1 MFNNGMNRP
10 AQCRSGEPE
19 DGAFLHPALR
29 ENAARTPLQ
38 APRLTPNAFQTEENK
53 MTSSE
58 IEKTQIRFARFAG
71 FMYLFTYV
79 APFTVMIITG
89 RFEVPN
95 DFAETAHRI
104 MGAELL
110 YRFGLSCQL
119 ITSVCCIFL
128 AMGLYMTVKPIN
140 NNLAL
145 FALLFRLAESTLG
158 CASGILSFVVLNLY
172 LGAHSANA
180 FNATLLSVFMNLFTG
195 ARSIEFNVAMVL
207 LGIGSILFFYLFLKS
222 SYIPKVLSA
231 WSLFASALFTLVS
244 FAFLL
249 FPQYSKILQLGWL
262 PMGVAEIAVGLWL
275 LLKGVNLRTQ
285 GSGIKNSVAAQSS
298 Q

>member
-1 MFNNGMNRP
+1 
-10 AQCRSGEPE
+10 
-19 DGAFLHPALR
+19 
-29 ENAARTPLQ
+29 
-38 APRLTPNAFQTEENK
+38 

-58 IEKTQIRFARFAG
+58 SEKTHIRYARLAG

-79 APFTVMIITG
+79 VPITGMIITG
-89 RFEVPN
+89 RLEAPGE
-95 DFAETAHRI
+95 FAETAHRI

-119 ITSVCCIFL
+119 ITSVCCIIL
-128 AMGLYMTVKPIN
+128 AMGLYMTVEPIN
-140 NNLAL
+140 SSLAL
-145 FALLFRLAESTLG
+145 FALLFRLAESTIG
-158 CASGILSFVVLNLY
+158 CASGILSFTVLNLY

-180 FNATLLSVFMNLFTG
+180 FNATQLSVFMDLFTV

-231 WSLFASALFTLVS
+231 WSLFASALFTVVS
-244 FAFLL
+244 LTFLL
-249 FPQYSKILQLGWL
+249 LPQYSKLLQLGWL
-262 PMGVAEIAVGLWL
+262 PMGVAEITVGLWL
-275 LLKGVNLRTQ
+275 LLKGVNLGTQ
-285 GSGIKNSVAAQSS
+285 GSGVKNSVAAQSF